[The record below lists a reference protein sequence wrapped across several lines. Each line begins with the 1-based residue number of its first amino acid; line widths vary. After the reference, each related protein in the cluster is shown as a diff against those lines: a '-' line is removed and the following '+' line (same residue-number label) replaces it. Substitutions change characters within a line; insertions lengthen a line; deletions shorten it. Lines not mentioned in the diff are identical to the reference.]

1 MKNYLFIVLI
11 TVVGSLIFSSCNK
24 QNKEYLLGEWEL
36 LTKPSGYSDTIEY
49 KWYFNESKVYIM
61 ATDGK
66 ENEIQTGEIDTCAY
80 GAYVLKNAVLTLAL
94 SVHPCKGSV
103 YAGDWDIQG
112 LTASY
117 MTIRRETDSGTQWY
131 EFKKKTVED

>member
-1 MKNYLFIVLI
+1 MKKYLFISLI
-11 TVVGSLIFSSCNK
+11 AFLGSLILSSCNK

-36 LTKPSGYSDTIEY
+36 LTKPRAEVEY
-49 KWYFNESKVYIM
+49 KWYFNETKAYIM

-66 ENEIQTGEIDTCAY
+66 ENEEHTGEIDTCSY
-80 GAYVLKNAVLTLAL
+80 GAYVLKNGVLTLAL
-94 SVHPCKGSV
+94 PLYPCRESV

-112 LTASY
+112 LTNSY
-117 MTIRRETDSGTQWY
+117 MTIRMETENGTHWY